1 MSRLQRRPA
10 TVEDDAVAGIDDDDD
25 DDDDDTDVDDTVD
38 KNNATHDQYRSSL
51 SCLASVRIRAVNLC
65 QCHA

>member
-10 TVEDDAVAGIDDDDD
+10 TVEDDAAVDIDDDDD
-25 DDDDDTDVDDTVD
+25 DDRDVDDTVD

-51 SCLASVRIRAVNLC
+51 SCLASLRIRAVNLC